1 MAAYILRRQA
11 GVAVGRVLGI
21 GLRRLKHYSAEAR
34 ATASRVVHLSAC
46 PQEEL
51 LRFVLVSRAAGRYA
65 RSGIDG
71 GCVLLGLWALVAF
84 AGGSRFRRSK
94 RLSAMV
100 GSLASRRGATRAG
113 RKPQTQQF
121 AAQQAVVMSCRPAGG
136 ALTRLAS
143 NCKRAT
149 SSRGFASPQPRPP
162 ASGHRVGKAIRPQ
175 VLGPLGPR
183 TSPPRRPPGPMLW
196 AAAILAGIVLSAP
209 AIHAQPPRPAPAP
222 GPGPR
227 VIELKAVQLSGTVV
241 GAQPG
246 LLLVDTPTLERWAL
260 QVPGDTVVRVTGS
273 AVPEVL
279 CPGLYVRFLVRV
291 DERRSRALS
300 KVSRLVIIT
309 PGNMEGREPGV
320 FPAQPD
326 PNAAQRPEGGQGA
339 GPEGGRAGQEQPPG
353 QAELPGDLYDVRGQ
367 IRAIRGRWMTVFA
380 PNTFFEPELRV
391 ELAPELSVMVDVS
404 AYGLARPGDKFAALA
419 LQVGQQA
426 AIARELVIALSEP
439 VGQQAARGGRQ
450 PAQAGSP
457 QAGSPA
463 PAEPRQPGQPAGV
476 AQAPGAQPPEGGEAP
491 RGEVPGGQP
500 APEQTEAAKQ
510 ALKIVEL
517 LRLKPAELEGK
528 SALQVGFDGGEPVVF
543 LPARPE
549 AVKTIRDRFGPPE
562 KIQSAS
568 GTLPLGE
575 GGQQVQV
582 QWNLWTYGPL
592 RFFVDEVGTV
602 RYYILQAAQPA
613 PAEPEGNAP
622 PQP

>member
-1 MAAYILRRQA
+1 M
-11 GVAVGRVLGI
+11 
-21 GLRRLKHYSAEAR
+21 
-34 ATASRVVHLSAC
+34 
-46 PQEEL
+46 
-51 LRFVLVSRAAGRYA
+51 
-65 RSGIDG
+65 
-71 GCVLLGLWALVAF
+71 
-84 AGGSRFRRSK
+84 
-94 RLSAMV
+94 
-100 GSLASRRGATRAG
+100 
-113 RKPQTQQF
+113 
-121 AAQQAVVMSCRPAGG
+121 
-136 ALTRLAS
+136 
-143 NCKRAT
+143 
-149 SSRGFASPQPRPP
+149 
-162 ASGHRVGKAIRPQ
+162 
-175 VLGPLGPR
+175 
-183 TSPPRRPPGPMLW
+183 
-196 AAAILAGIVLSAP
+196 
-209 AIHAQPPRPAPAP
+209 
-222 GPGPR
+222 
-227 VIELKAVQLSGTVV
+227 QLSGTVV
-241 GAQPG
+241 GVQPG

-279 CPGLYVRFLVRV
+279 RPGLYVRFLVRV

-300 KVSRLVIIT
+300 KISRLVIIT

-320 FPAQPD
+320 FPAQPH
-326 PNAAQRPEGGQGA
+326 PNAAQQA
-339 GPEGGRAGQEQPPG
+339 EGGRAGPEQPEG

-367 IRAIRGRWMTVFA
+367 IRAIRGRWMTIFA
-380 PNTFFEPELRV
+380 PNTLFEPELRV

-419 LQVGQQA
+419 LQVGQQT
-426 AIARELVIALSEP
+426 AIARELVVALSEP
-439 VGQQAARGGRQ
+439 AGQQTARGGRQ

-463 PAEPRQPGQPAGV
+463 PAEPRQPGQPGGV

-517 LRLKPAELEGK
+517 LRLRPAELEGK
-528 SALQVGFDGGEPVVF
+528 AALQVGLDGGEPVVF

-549 AVKTIRDRFGPPE
+549 AVKTIRDQFGPPE

-613 PAEPEGNAP
+613 AGEPEPNGAAQPQP
-622 PQP
+622 PQAGQ